1 LLLLLL
7 MRSSYLRQKKLRW
20 ALALLMVAGPPSALA
35 PAAFAQRSLPDLGDS
50 ATAAVSPAAERRLG
64 DSIARDI
71 RKDPDWLDD
80 PTLDDYIQGM
90 FQTLLATARAS
101 GEVSAGIDDRFAWQP
116 MLIADRTVN
125 AFALPGGYFGFHAGL
140 ISITQSRDELAS
152 VVAHEITHVTQRH
165 IARMIGQSG
174 NQTLVAIAGA
184 VLGALAARSNPQ
196 AAGGLLMGSQAL
208 AIQQQ
213 LNFSR
218 DMEREADRIGYGVLV
233 QSGFAPQAMGQMF
246 ERLQA
251 ASRLSDSGAFPYLR
265 SHPLNTE
272 RLADAQT
279 RARQDAAVNR
289 DVPTLA
295 HAQMVGRA
303 LVYTDTSLQA
313 RQARVVTARTA
324 LADGAGVP
332 GSRQTPFSRMA
343 LLYAGAASAVLLK
356 DWAAADAL
364 LDGMRAA
371 VTREPMAQ
379 RQWGQL
385 LVERLVAEGR
395 PEQARQA
402 LAVLSALP
410 EVPSGLLAQPRRAE
424 TLLRAEAQW
433 LAGQRDAS
441 LQTLQLRVAEQ
452 TGDSRAWQMLAKA
465 WDGSAQPLR
474 AVRAQAEARFAEG
487 DLAGAL
493 DRLQAGR
500 RLMSTSAAM
509 ATGAD
514 FIEASIIDA
523 RAREVERL
531 IAEEA
536 RADRL
541 R

>member
-1 LLLLLL
+1 
-7 MRSSYLRQKKLRW
+7 M
-20 ALALLMVAGPPSALA
+20 A
-35 PAAFAQRSLPDLGDS
+35 
-50 ATAAVSPAAERRLG
+50 
-64 DSIARDI
+64 
-71 RKDPDWLDD
+71 
-80 PTLDDYIQGM
+80 
-90 FQTLLATARAS
+90 
-101 GEVSAGIDDRFAWQP
+101 
-116 MLIADRTVN
+116 
-125 AFALPGGYFGFHAGL
+125 
-140 ISITQSRDELAS
+140 
-152 VVAHEITHVTQRH
+152 
-165 IARMIGQSG
+165 
-174 NQTLVAIAGA
+174 
-184 VLGALAARSNPQ
+184 
-196 AAGGLLMGSQAL
+196 
-208 AIQQQ
+208 
-213 LNFSR
+213 
-218 DMEREADRIGYGVLV
+218 
-233 QSGFAPQAMGQMF
+233 
-246 ERLQA
+246 
-251 ASRLSDSGAFPYLR
+251 
-265 SHPLNTE
+265 
-272 RLADAQT
+272 
-279 RARQDAAVNR
+279 
-289 DVPTLA
+289 
-295 HAQMVGRA
+295 GRA

-324 LADGAGVP
+324 LADGAGAP
-332 GSRQTPFSRMA
+332 ASRQTPFSRMA

-433 LAGQRDAS
+433 LVGQRDAS

>member
-1 LLLLLL
+1 
-7 MRSSYLRQKKLRW
+7 MCV
-20 ALALLMVAGPPSALA
+20 ALALPSTLS
-35 PAAFAQRSLPDLGDS
+35 PSAFAQRSLPDLGDS
-50 ATAAVSPAAERRLG
+50 ATSAVSPAAERRLG
-64 DSIARDI
+64 DAIARDI

-90 FQTLLATARAS
+90 FRTLLATARAS
-101 GEVSAGIDDRFAWQP
+101 GEVSASIDDRFAWQP

-196 AAGGLLMGSQAL
+196 AAGGLLMGGQAL
-208 AIQQQ
+208 ALQQQ

-279 RARQDAAVNR
+279 RARQDASTNR

-295 HAQMVGRA
+295 HAQMAGRA

-313 RQARVVTARTA
+313 RQARVATARTA
-324 LADGAGVP
+324 LADGAAASG
-332 GSRQTPFSRMA
+332 GRQTPFSRMA

-364 LDGMRAA
+364 LEGMRVAA
-371 VTREPMAQ
+371 TREPMAQ
-379 RQWGQL
+379 RQWAQL
-385 LVERLVAEGR
+385 LAERWVAEGR
-395 PEQARQA
+395 VEQARQA
-402 LAVLSALP
+402 LAVLDALP
-410 EVPSGLLAQPRRAE
+410 EVPAGLLAQPRRAE

-441 LQTLQLRVAEQ
+441 LQTLQLRVADQ
-452 TGDSRAWQMLAKA
+452 PGDSRAWQMLARA
-465 WDGSAQPLR
+465 WDASAQPLR

-487 DLAGAL
+487 DLPGAL

-500 RLMSTSAAM
+500 RLMPTANAM
-509 ATGAD
+509 ASGAD

-536 RADRL
+536 RAERL